1 MRDSNPHGQNPA
13 VFKTA
18 ALPIRTNPPHG
29 FFLKIGRADF
39 VKRILGWHYSILV
52 IQHYFQLPLITS
64 GFHAVPS
71 FILNDH
77 AYAGIEEVDKA
88 PISPEGDTIH
98 R

>member
-1 MRDSNPHGQNPA
+1 MLLERGLS
-13 VFKTA
+13 
-18 ALPIRTNPPHG
+18 
-29 FFLKIGRADF
+29 
-39 VKRILGWHYSILV
+39 VKENLAWHYPIFL
-52 IQHYFQLPLITS
+52 IQSYFQLPLITS

>member
-1 MRDSNPHGQNPA
+1 
-13 VFKTA
+13 
-18 ALPIRTNPPHG
+18 
-29 FFLKIGRADF
+29 
-39 VKRILGWHYSILV
+39 LV